1 MNIRIAVIATDLL
14 ASCYTHTDE
23 VGKAGFDEILSRGIL
38 KVGTTGDYSPFTF
51 KDPKTGEY
59 QGFDIDLAKNLANPL
74 GVRIEFVPTSWPT
87 LTQDFNSHKFDI
99 AMGGISITLE
109 RQKMGLFSFP
119 YLQDGK
125 APIARCADHNQYISL
140 ADIDKPNVKVI
151 VNPGG
156 QMKNLYVPTLNML
169 KLPYGM
175 TTPQFLTRSH
185 RGKQMF

>member
-1 MNIRIAVIATDLL
+1 
-14 ASCYTHTDE
+14 
-23 VGKAGFDEILSRGIL
+23 
-38 KVGTTGDYSPFTF
+38 
-51 KDPKTGEY
+51 
-59 QGFDIDLAKNLANPL
+59 
-74 GVRIEFVPTSWPT
+74 
-87 LTQDFNSHKFDI
+87 
-99 AMGGISITLE
+99 MGGISITLE
-109 RQKMGLFSFP
+109 RQKIGLFSFP

-156 QMKNLYVPTLNML
+156 QMKNLSVATLNML

-185 RGKQMF
+185 KGKQTL